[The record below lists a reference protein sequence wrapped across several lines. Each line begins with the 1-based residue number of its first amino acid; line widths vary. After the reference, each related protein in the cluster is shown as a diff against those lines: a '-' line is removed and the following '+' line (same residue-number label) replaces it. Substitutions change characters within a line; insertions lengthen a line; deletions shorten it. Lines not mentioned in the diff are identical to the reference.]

1 MSEAGVEAVPRRR
14 IRADRTRL
22 NSRRVNPQVLRVLVN
37 EVDRDRI
44 DTSTVRPLDP
54 VVVGTEAAIAFC
66 DFVEKYELVVTAE
79 DVLDNWDDA
88 KAKIEA
94 LQASGVNALV
104 EKIKNHCTDNKWT
117 ATNAKNLA
125 AFADTL
131 GGEMLV
137 SLWNAISGTQN
148 LPNIQKVH
156 KLISDMV
163 IQAVQAS
170 REV

>member
-1 MSEAGVEAVPRRR
+1 MSTAPSDVAG
-14 IRADRTRL
+14 
-22 NSRRVNPQVLRVLVN
+22 SRPAAYY
-37 EVDRDRI
+37 
-44 DTSTVRPLDP
+44 PLAQGL
-54 VVVGTEAAIAFC
+54 VGTEAAIAFC

-79 DVLDNWDDA
+79 DVLENWDDA
-88 KAKIEA
+88 KVKIEA

-104 EKIKNHCTDNKWT
+104 EKIKNHCKDNKWS
-117 ATNAKNLA
+117 ATNAKNVA